1 MAVKD
6 GLRPDRPGAHLR
18 GWFLRPRVRNSS
30 SACATTAEIVRPEL
44 RACSRTAAATRA
56 GTLTVNTTVASG
68 TGTRPD
74 AAA

>member
-6 GLRPDRPGAHLR
+6 ELRLDRPVVHLR
-18 GWFLRPRVRNSS
+18 GWFLRPRDKNSS
-30 SACATTAEIVRPEL
+30 SAWATTAEIVRPET
-44 RACSRTAAATRA
+44 RACSRTAATSRA

-74 AAA
+74 AA